1 MMSDLVETRLI
12 GNVGLVQMNR
22 PEKRNAMSSALLQA
36 LIGALGDFRADSSA
50 DAVVITGEGGAFSA
64 GADTAEQTDTAGAL
78 ARVRLF
84 NRLYEQV
91 SGYPKP
97 TVAAIDG
104 PCIGGG
110 AEVATACD
118 LRVGTPRAVFRFP
131 GAQLSIPVGA
141 ARLPLL
147 VGLSH
152 AKDLL
157 LTARP
162 ATAQEA
168 LRMGLLNRL
177 VERGELEHESVALAA
192 AMAAN
197 PGAHQSKRL
206 LAEASELSP
215 RVSRESRAL
224 YRWQTRGR

>member
-1 MMSDLVETRLI
+1 MSDLVETRLI

-22 PEKRNAMSSALLQA
+22 PEKRNAMNSALLEA
-36 LIGALGDFRADSSA
+36 LIGVLGDFRADSSA
-50 DAVVITGEGGAFSA
+50 DAVVITGAGGAFSA
-64 GADTAEQTDTAGAL
+64 GADTAEQTDPASAL

-152 AKDLL
+152 A
-157 LTARP
+157 
-162 ATAQEA
+162 
-168 LRMGLLNRL
+168 
-177 VERGELEHESVALAA
+177 
-192 AMAAN
+192 
-197 PGAHQSKRL
+197 
-206 LAEASELSP
+206 
-215 RVSRESRAL
+215 
-224 YRWQTRGR
+224 